1 MREARIIIPVTFL
14 ALLLLVATLAPWI
27 VPHDPNAQDLLE
39 RLRPPAWQRGGTRE
53 HVLGTDQLGRDLL
66 SRIIAGARISMLV
79 GITTVIVG
87 LTLGTIIGIV
97 AGYFEGVFDRLIMR
111 LADIQLSFPY
121 ILLTLAIAAVFGTG
135 LLTVILVLGIASW
148 PAYARMTRGATLSVK
163 QREFVQAAVAVG
175 NADARLLWR
184 HILPNISG
192 SLVLL
197 ATLQVSQMMLAEA
210 ALSFL
215 GVGVPVTTPTWG
227 GMLNEGQQY
236 IFAAWWP
243 TVLPGLALTAVVV
256 AFNFLG
262 DALGEDLGV

>member
-1 MREARIIIPVTFL
+1 
-14 ALLLLVATLAPWI
+14 
-27 VPHDPNAQDLLE
+27 
-39 RLRPPAWQRGGTRE
+39 
-53 HVLGTDQLGRDLL
+53 VLGTDQLGRDLL

-79 GITTVIVG
+79 GFATVIVG

-97 AGYFEGVFDRLIMR
+97 AGYFEGVFDRLVMR

-121 ILLTLAIAAVFGTG
+121 ILLTLAIAAVFGAG
-135 LLTVILVLGIASW
+135 LLTIILVLGIASW
-148 PAYARMTRGATLSVK
+148 PAYARMTRGATLSIK
-163 QREFVQAAVAVG
+163 QREFVQAALAVG
-175 NADARLLWR
+175 NADGRLLWR

-243 TVLPGLALTAVVV
+243 TVFPGLALTAVVV

-262 DALGEDLGV
+262 DALSEALGV